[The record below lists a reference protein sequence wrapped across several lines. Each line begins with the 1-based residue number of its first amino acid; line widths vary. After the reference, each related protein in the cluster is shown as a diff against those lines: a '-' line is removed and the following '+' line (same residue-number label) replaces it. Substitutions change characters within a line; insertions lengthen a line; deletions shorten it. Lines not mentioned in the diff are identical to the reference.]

1 MTGRSAP
8 ELLILH
14 AVRLLGFAN
23 SATVAERAGASH
35 DDTLRVLREAER
47 AGWVQHVEFADLG
60 GWSLT
65 DSGKAE
71 NERQLAVE
79 RGGADPENRIA
90 TVYRAFIPL
99 NARLLRAVT
108 DWQIRPTGEDRFAP
122 NDHADATWDGRVL
135 AELDTL
141 NDTLP
146 PLIARLAQ
154 VLARFDGYDI
164 RFAAALRRAQGGQR
178 DWVDKTH
185 IDSCHRVWFQLHEDL
200 VATLGI
206 DRGTENTAASW

>member
-1 MTGRSAP
+1 MTHRSAS

-23 SATVAERAGASH
+23 TAEVAERARTGPDEA
-35 DDTLRVLREAER
+35 LRVLREAER
-47 AGWVQHVEFADLG
+47 QSWVQHVEFADLG

-65 DSGKAE
+65 DSGKIE

-79 RGGADPENRIA
+79 RGGADPENRVA
-90 TVYRAFIPL
+90 AVYRDFVPL

-108 DWQIRPTGEDRFAP
+108 DWQISPTGEDRFAP
-122 NDHADATWDGRVL
+122 NDHVDTTWDGRVL
-135 AELDTL
+135 AELVALD
-141 NDTLP
+141 NALP
-146 PLIARLAQ
+146 ALVARLAG
-154 VLARFDGYDI
+154 VLARFADYDI
-164 RFAAALRRAQGGQR
+164 RFATALRRAQDGHHH
-178 DWVDKTH
+178 WIDKTN

-206 DRGTENTAASW
+206 DRGAENTAAP